1 METETERITHATQTH
16 TRAPPPSP
24 TLSFPPPSPLPTP
37 LSIHCQEN
45 LMFRILRTISFSLLG
60 RLSHVSHCAKINVC
74 FPCIEAEI
82 NLSSFITL
90 KSYSRFTFS
99 KGIDTGT
106 AVCAEVCLSQVSYR

>member
-16 TRAPPPSP
+16 TRAPPP
-24 TLSFPPPSPLPTP
+24 PLPPQTLPLPSP

-45 LMFRILRTISFSLLG
+45 LMFRILRTISFSQLG
-60 RLSHVSHCAKINVC
+60 RLSHVSHCEKINVC

-106 AVCAEVCLSQVSYR
+106 AVRAKVCFSQVSYR